1 MDAPIDLQAETY
13 RVGEL
18 ILKCLSDLGHVWE
31 ARDGTLVEVRF
42 AGARVVAGQ
51 YALFDVDTLRLP
63 RKVTAADLTHP
74 RVIHHLATVCGRP
87 VSVFNTHGITYIVN
101 LVPAPPRPAPRL
113 PRHVPLTWERLL
125 AWAEL
130 EDTAGTTSG
139 VAPGDNSG
147 LAGAA
152 GDEMPRV
159 GEATQGIQAAHRPGE
174 PRVPVGIGQQGEVW
188 CALPVLGHTLITG
201 ATGSGKSTWA
211 HAALAVLLLQNTP
224 AQLQLALVD
233 PKRSEFAVWAGV
245 PHLVDAVAHDE
256 ATAGALLAR
265 LVAELE
271 RRSELLAG
279 ALARDLARYNRRA
292 AEPLPYVLLV
302 IDEVLDLLLPAG
314 ERSALGK
321 DLTRLVVKGRA
332 AGIFV
337 WVASQHAR
345 FDLLPRAVNVNLG
358 SRLVF
363 RVADEAAARLA
374 GCPGAQQIPR
384 TLPGRML
391 ARLEGEPLPVQGYH
405 VDEAALQR
413 VVARLREPGPA
424 TRLNAAEL
432 ALVRYAIEQL
442 DGCFIVGKLA
452 AAFAGEWTHYR
463 IATLARTWEA
473 RGWLSRPAH
482 ATDPRRVG
490 EMLREYGVRSM
501 E

>member
-51 YALFDVDTLRLP
+51 YALFEVDTLRLP

-125 AWAEL
+125 AWAEQA
-130 EDTAGTTSG
+130 DTAGG
-139 VAPGDNSG
+139 VAPGDNSA
-147 LAGAA
+147 LTEPAGP
-152 GDEMPRV
+152 EMSRV
-159 GEATQGIQAAHRPGE
+159 GDAAQGIQASHRPGE
-174 PRVPVGIGQQGEVW
+174 LAVPVGIGQQGEVW
-188 CALPVLGHTLITG
+188 CALPVLGHTLIAG
-201 ATGSGKSTWA
+201 ATGSGKSTWV
-211 HAALAVLLLQNTP
+211 HAALAALLLQNTP

-245 PHLVDAVAHDE
+245 PHLVEAVAHDE

-271 RRSELLAG
+271 RRSERLAG
-279 ALARDLARYNRRA
+279 ALARDLARYNGRA

-302 IDEVLDLLLPAG
+302 IDEVLDLLLTAG

-391 ARLEGEPLPVQGYH
+391 ARLEGEPRPVQGYH
-405 VDEAALQR
+405 LDEATMQQ
-413 VVARLREPGPA
+413 VVARLREPGQA
-424 TRLNAAEL
+424 TRLSAAER

-452 AAFAGEWTHYR
+452 AAFPGEWTHYR

-490 EMLREYGVRSM
+490 EMLRE
-501 E
+501 